1 MERGIFLEPFILKK
15 YNLEK
20 NTDFKKPFGYKIY
33 EKEKFKIVG
42 QCDAVDIS
50 KSEIL
55 EVKTR
60 INIGVTDADRCQVQC
75 YMEMYD
81 IKRCR
86 FIELDQEGVLTETLI
101 EREPEEW
108 KEIVKAIKGF
118 MYDAHNLRPEEIS
131 GPNSLREED
140 ISKTGILKEEEASEM

>member
-20 NTDFKKPFGYKIY
+20 NTNFTKPQYVTLPMEDCKLA
-33 EKEKFKIVG
+33 G
-42 QCDAVDIS
+42 QCDGKDFY
-50 KSEIL
+50 EIV
-55 EVKTR
+55 EIKTR

-86 FIELDQEGVLTETLI
+86 FIELNQEGVLTETLI

-118 MYDAHNLRPEEIS
+118 VYDAYNLRPEEIS
-131 GPNSLREED
+131 EPNSLREED

>member
-75 YMEMYD
+75 YMEMYGAE
-81 IKRCR
+81 RCR
-86 FIELDQEGVLTETLI
+86 FIELNQEGFLKETLI
-101 EREPEEW
+101 ESKPEEW
-108 KEIVKAIKGF
+108 DRIIQAIERF
-118 MYDAHNLRPEEIS
+118 MNNAHNLGREEIL
-131 GPNSLREED
+131 NLLR
-140 ISKTGILKEEEASEM
+140 EEEASEMQ

>member
-20 NTDFKKPFGYKIY
+20 NTNFTKPQYVTLPMEDCKLA
-33 EKEKFKIVG
+33 G
-42 QCDAVDIS
+42 QCDGKDCY
-50 KSEIL
+50 EIV
-55 EVKTR
+55 EIKTR
-60 INIGVTDADRCQVQC
+60 IKIGVTDADHCQVQC
-75 YMEMYD
+75 YMEMYGAE
-81 IKRCR
+81 RCR
-86 FIELDQEGVLTETLI
+86 FIELNQEGVLTETLI

-118 MYDAHNLRPEEIS
+118 MYDAHNLRPEEMS
-131 GPNSLREED
+131 ETNSLRQD